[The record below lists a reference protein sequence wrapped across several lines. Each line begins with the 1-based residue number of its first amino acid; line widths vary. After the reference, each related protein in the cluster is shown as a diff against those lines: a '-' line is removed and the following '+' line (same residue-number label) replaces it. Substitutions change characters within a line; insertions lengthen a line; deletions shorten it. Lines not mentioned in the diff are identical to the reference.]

1 MFDPTIYEN
10 LKVVV
15 EGEIYEH
22 DLDGDILITDRQ
34 DLVNLATMSRL
45 YSVSFKDHAVD
56 TFQATLMLEAQSEDL
71 YGEILENE
79 FKDNGCKLTL
89 QLQGPINDIQNI
101 PKDIQEQ
108 LDKKWNS
115 RPVIQQEISFIWDA
129 ESSSN
134 NFFTKITLN
143 FDRKIN
149 EDHIS
154 DFTEIISL
162 LIESLHLLNGIAK
175 NT

>member
-22 DLDGDILITDRQ
+22 DLDGDIFITDRQ

-71 YGEILENE
+71 YGEILEKSSNSI
-79 FKDNGCKLTL
+79 GCKLTL
-89 QLQGPINDIQNI
+89 HLEGPL
-101 PKDIQEQ
+101 KDIHSTPKYIQDQ
-108 LDKKWNS
+108 LEKKWNS
-115 RPVIQQEISFIWDA
+115 RPIIQQEISFIWDE
-129 ESSSN
+129 ESISN
-134 NFFTKITLN
+134 KFFTKITLN

-162 LIESLHLLNGIAK
+162 LIESLHLLNENAN